1 MSDDHSPWEGSLA
14 HHFQRQL
21 HKSETGSQPGND
33 NGDVLA
39 DGETIGL
46 VLLH

>member
-14 HHFQRQL
+14 HPFQRQL
-21 HKSETGSQPGND
+21 HQSQTGSQPGND
-33 NGDVLA
+33 NGDILA
-39 DGETIGL
+39 DGGTIVL